1 MPTIQST
8 MSKPSKQTKNGDRES
23 RFLEYFGAGLPIQ
36 DAGRKAGYS
45 ESYVTS
51 GLYQKLQNPA
61 FQDKLAAFVDSF
73 PEYRRNLA
81 KLRLTQASRIEQKIY
96 DKALNDTE
104 FATRPV
110 VSKTME
116 REYRLTGLLQDDHA
130 KPVMVQI
137 NLAMIQSSQE
147 SDLDVVKVK
156 QIEHDNEDDTK

>member
-1 MPTIQST
+1 M
-8 MSKPSKQTKNGDRES
+8 SKQTKNGDRES

-104 FATRPV
+104 FATRSV
-110 VSKTME
+110 VAKTLE
-116 REYRLTGLLQDDHA
+116 RDYKIAGLLQDDA
-130 KPVMVQI
+130 ARPVMVQV
-137 NLAMIQSSQE
+137 NLALLQNTQE
-147 SDLDVVKVK
+147 SDLEPIKVK
-156 QIEHDNEDDTK
+156 QIDHEDDSGIK